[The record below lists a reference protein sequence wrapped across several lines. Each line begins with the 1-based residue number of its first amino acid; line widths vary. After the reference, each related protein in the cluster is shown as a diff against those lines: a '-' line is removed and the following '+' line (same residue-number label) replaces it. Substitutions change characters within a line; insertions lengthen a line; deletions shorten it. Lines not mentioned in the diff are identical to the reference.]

1 MLLKNSAIY
10 LLSSLSVG
18 FVSFIAVAVYTRL
31 IEPAEYGK
39 FAIAMAVV
47 NLSDALLF
55 SWLRVSVTRLLLAQH
70 ERGIFLSNV
79 IFLHGVMLCLITV
92 GAFVVLG
99 IGIEYSWAIIVLIL
113 ILVCLRGFV
122 ELKFCILQV
131 ELRSA
136 RFLIANNTRVL
147 SQVVAAILFIIVGL
161 NVEGMLLGYVVGASV
176 AFLVAGKLWALKQT
190 QLNIGVLR
198 KISGYGLPLA
208 FGFWADSFT
217 TMSGRLV
224 LGWLGSL
231 EEAAVFSVS
240 HDTVGWPLQALFMSV
255 NLAGF
260 PLVIRGVEGGDTAFV
275 ERQLRQNLTLLFA
288 VALPAIV
295 GLVFIADNFAHV
307 VLGEAFRE
315 QAAQIIPWLA
325 LAALIHG
332 IRAYYFDHAFLI
344 KKHSRQLAKIHVS
357 TAILCFALNVLLVPM
372 YGLFGAV
379 HSLLIAYAFAL
390 ALAIFLGRR
399 IMRLP
404 IPFLEISKILA
415 SVLLMSVGL
424 LTLRGE
430 RGLDVLFYQVV
441 LGVLIYA
448 LATIIFNTMGARR
461 IMRMKNLR
469 TLAAS
474 IRTIFPNTS

>member
-31 IEPAEYGK
+31 IEPTEYGK

-198 KISGYGLPLA
+198 KISSFGLPLA
-208 FGFWADSFT
+208 FGFLADSVT

-260 PLVIRGVEGGDTAFV
+260 PLASGFVSIPSNTTRPRRTMVAPHSTATSKSSLMPM
-275 ERQLRQNLTLLFA
+275 LRVSNDGPTCRFLRTSSNSSRVRRNTLLSRSS
-288 VALPAIV
+288 VAACGPMVIKP
-295 GLVFIADNFAHV
+295 HT
-307 VLGEAFRE
+307 FR
-315 QAAQIIPWLA
+315 
-325 LAALIHG
+325 
-332 IRAYYFDHAFLI
+332 
-344 KKHSRQLAKIHVS
+344 
-357 TAILCFALNVLLVPM
+357 
-372 YGLFGAV
+372 
-379 HSLLIAYAFAL
+379 
-390 ALAIFLGRR
+390 
-399 IMRLP
+399 
-404 IPFLEISKILA
+404 
-415 SVLLMSVGL
+415 
-424 LTLRGE
+424 
-430 RGLDVLFYQVV
+430 
-441 LGVLIYA
+441 
-448 LATIIFNTMGARR
+448 
-461 IMRMKNLR
+461 
-469 TLAAS
+469 
-474 IRTIFPNTS
+474 